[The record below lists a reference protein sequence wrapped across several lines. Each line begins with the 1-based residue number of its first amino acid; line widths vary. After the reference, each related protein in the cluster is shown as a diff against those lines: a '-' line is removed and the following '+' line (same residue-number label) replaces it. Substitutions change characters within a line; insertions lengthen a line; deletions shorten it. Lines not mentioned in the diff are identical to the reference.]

1 MARTPDLLT
10 HYAVCRAA
18 GWPADGPPPQAII
31 GPVGRPL
38 ILDYLAGELRWGLEH
53 APEAYAV
60 LNTCRALIYLAD
72 GGLVSKV
79 AGGDTA
85 GGLVSKVAGG
95 DTALRRGLGPAGLIR
110 RALAQQ
116 EGRAAEAAAFV
127 LATATALDRAQR

>member
-1 MARTPDLLT
+1 LALARTPDLLT

-85 GGLVSKVAGG
+85 
-95 DTALRRGLGPAGLIR
+95 LRRGLGPAGLIR
-110 RALAQQ
+110 RALTQQ